1 MSYSPMKHYYSNKR
15 LFRQLISACRVNELL
30 LS

>member
-1 MSYSPMKHYYSNKR
+1 MKHYYSNKR